1 MARGGNTVAVP
12 VLGIYR
18 RIMEYGKMRWSGAWI
33 LIELKIWPELVQVDP
48 VNWKYTIETVSVR
61 CITIC

>member
-12 VLGIYR
+12 VLGIYK

-48 VNWKYTIETVSVR
+48 VN
-61 CITIC
+61 